1 MSYWNLVMPYLALN
15 ASMFASEMY
24 SLQLYMN
31 SSFSMSP
38 AGGKLSAAAALGA
51 ALGTSL
57 AAGAALAPVDAARE
71 EPPPGL
77 QAAIAA
83 AAPLNPPAY
92 RKPRRVTFVPG
103 ILRSGRSETPAK
115 APTPPPPVR
124 CLPRAPM
131 ATVP

>member
-31 SSFSMSP
+31 SSFSISP

-57 AAGAALAPVDAARE
+57 AAGAALAPVDAAGE
-71 EPPPGL
+71 EPPPRL

-83 AAPLNPPAY
+83 AAPGKPAADQ
-92 RKPRRVTFVPG
+92 
-103 ILRSGRSETPAK
+103 EA
-115 APTPPPPVR
+115 PPVD
-124 CLPRAPM
+124 LGL
-131 ATVP
+131 

>member
-15 ASMFASEMY
+15 ASMLSSEMY

-57 AAGAALAPVDAARE
+57 AAGGARAGVDGAGE
-71 EPPPGL
+71 DPPPVL
-77 QAAIAA
+77 HAAIAA
-83 AAPLNPPAY
+83 AAAVSPAAY
-92 RKPRRVTFVPG
+92 RKPRRLTLVSA
-103 ILRSGRSETPAK
+103 IRRS
-115 APTPPPPVR
+115 
-124 CLPRAPM
+124 
-131 ATVP
+131 